1 MDPEPNPRNPGYQL
15 NPRSHLRQSA
25 SAAPGGDR
33 AAQQVDGAT
42 PETGEQPAVDR
53 QPQHLGAFTVIP
65 PNQSRRNEMKAMAQK
80 EEEELQR
87 YREAHKP
94 PPLDLNPERLGGGDV
109 TEAEARERQ
118 FADLRFSRIQKKLKK
133 EEMDKK
139 RKEEEE
145 AELQKMKAKQREKAE
160 RLEQKSQQEEQ
171 RRRMQFQPDHTRKM
185 ETFLQGVE
193 RSAAASSSA
202 ARASST
208 SKEVD
213 NQETKIPIKS
223 MKELQLEH
231 KRVNQAFL
239 DKLESKKAG
248 TELETN
254 KCFSQEEEP
263 PRLGPGDSRRQ
274 TTTGRDSLTHLE
286 PDPEQSRSNWTEET
300 DPERD
305 HDWNLMKL
313 MNNFPDC
320 NREFLEDIL
329 NQCNGDY
336 QQAYTLL
343 ICTLN

>member
-171 RRRMQFQPDHTRKM
+171 RRRMQFQPDHTR
-185 ETFLQGVE
+185 
-193 RSAAASSSA
+193 
-202 ARASST
+202 
-208 SKEVD
+208 
-213 NQETKIPIKS
+213 
-223 MKELQLEH
+223 
-231 KRVNQAFL
+231 VNQAFL